1 MAIGLSISA
10 ALAVLY
16 ALLRSLLVGAF
27 LENPVGATLE
37 EGMRFLLIVSP
48 FFPILAVKLVSDG
61 VLRGAGV
68 MRYFMISTFTDL
80 VLRVVLA
87 KAFSDLMS
95 SSTGIWLAWPV
106 GWIVAT
112 AISATFYL
120 RGVWDKEKAEKE
132 ADAAAV

>member
-1 MAIGLSISA
+1 M
-10 ALAVLY
+10 
-16 ALLRSLLVGAF
+16 
-27 LENPVGATLE
+27 
-37 EGMRFLLIVSP
+37 
-48 FFPILAVKLVSDG
+48 
-61 VLRGAGV
+61 
-68 MRYFMISTFTDL
+68 
-80 VLRVVLA
+80 LRVVLA

>member
-1 MAIGLSISA
+1 
-10 ALAVLY
+10 
-16 ALLRSLLVGAF
+16 
-27 LENPVGATLE
+27 
-37 EGMRFLLIVSP
+37 MRFLLIVSP
-48 FFPILAVKLVSDG
+48 FFPVLAVKLVSDG

-87 KAFSDLMS
+87 KIFSGMLG

-112 AISATFYL
+112 AISATFYFK
-120 RGVWDKEKAEKE
+120 GVWNREKAAE
-132 ADAAAV
+132 ASA

>member
-1 MAIGLSISA
+1 
-10 ALAVLY
+10 
-16 ALLRSLLVGAF
+16 
-27 LENPVGATLE
+27 
-37 EGMRFLLIVSP
+37 MRFLLIVSP
-48 FFPILAVKLVSDG
+48 FFPILAIKLVSDG

-120 RGVWDKEKAEKE
+120 RGVWDKEKA

>member
-1 MAIGLSISA
+1 M
-10 ALAVLY
+10 
-16 ALLRSLLVGAF
+16 LLRSVLVGAF